1 MSRSLL
7 RIIEVKIDGKWQ
19 PLDFASKRNNE
30 VYDNSIDDYINSP
43 QRFGE
48 FYQHYITEVSL
59 NIRDKV
65 FGEYSSLKRKRI
77 PEDICDE
84 LKNIV
89 NSEAVCVDLEDWP
102 EFIRAEKEKYFNKL
116 SEYFYKYNFDIINQ
130 KLDYIV
136 DQTKLKRF
144 NKKFD
149 QPDNEDLEED
159 KKYIFSELW
168 YYIIDINVEYDSIYN
183 MLYDIY
189 NDWPECRIYYWIE

>member
-7 RIIEVKIDGKWQ
+7 RIIEVKVDGKWQ
-19 PLDFASKRNNE
+19 PLDFASKKDNE
-30 VYDNSIDDYINSP
+30 VYDNSIDDYINPP

-65 FGEYSSLKRKRI
+65 FGEYSSLKRKKI

-89 NSEAVCVDLEDWP
+89 NPEAVCVDLEDWP

-116 SEYFYKYNFDIINQ
+116 SEYFYKYNFEILNK

-144 NKKFD
+144 NKKFV

-159 KKYIFSELW
+159 KKYIFGELW
-168 YYIIDINVEYDSIYN
+168 YYIVDINVEYDSIYN